1 MELSTRA
8 RRRLSTILALVLAA
22 ESVSA
27 VSVAATSVGT
37 QAQHVQV
44 ATPGTPASAP
54 AVLVRS
60 AIAVQAGTVFALRF
74 APRVVETPEPPAAP
88 VATAP
93 SRVEGPT
100 IDVPAPAPAPKGD
113 PALRAELPKAV
124 RASGAKPGVASK
136 PSAPSRQASKPAA
149 KPAPKPGPKPSSR
162 PQFSGTNHVWIPA
175 LGISKSVHWFPCDRT
190 RPPDSYM
197 YRWGCAGANNVY
209 LMGHAYSVMKP
220 LHDAYVSGRLKV
232 GMKAYYA
239 GADGKV
245 HVYAVRWWRLTRPT
259 TDAAWA
265 WAAQS
270 VPSMTLQTCVGADS
284 QWRLMVRLVEVGG

>member
-8 RRRLSTILALVLAA
+8 RRRLSTVLALVLAA

-37 QAQHVQV
+37 LAQPVQ
-44 ATPGTPASAP
+44 SAP
-54 AVLVRS
+54 AGTQAAAPAALVRS
-60 AIAVQAGTVFALRF
+60 AIAAQPGTVIALRF
-74 APRVVETPEPPAAP
+74 APQVVETPEPP
-88 VATAP
+88 
-93 SRVEGPT
+93 
-100 IDVPAPAPAPKGD
+100 VPAPLATTSSQVEHATADAPKPAPK
-113 PALRAELPKAV
+113 PAVKARSQARAQGLAGRTPLA
-124 RASGAKPGVASK
+124 RPRR
-136 PSAPSRQASKPAA
+136 PRPAA
-149 KPAPKPGPKPSSR
+149 KPAPKPRAKARSR
-162 PQFSGTNHVWIPA
+162 HAVFSGTNHVWIPA
-175 LGISKSVHWFPCDRT
+175 LGINRSVQWFPCSRT
-190 RPPDSYM
+190 RPPDNYM
-197 YRWGCAGANNVY
+197 YRWGCSGTNNVY

-245 HVYAVRWWRLTRPT
+245 HVYAVRWWKLTRPT

-284 QWRLMVRLVEVGG
+284 QWRLMVRLVEVNG